1 MERAGLKRGLIAI
14 AALALLPITAATG
27 QTRDLYIYG
36 PPDWNPYQY
45 PYPDRDGYARF
56 DLNCMDAARLLRRDG
71 FRVLDK
77 IRCKRH
83 LPFVYLAIGDDGREY
98 KVTISQFDG
107 EILEVVPAGE
117 PISKR
122 KKTRKKKR
130 KK

>member
-1 MERAGLKRGLIAI
+1 MERTGLKRALIAI
-14 AALALLPITAATG
+14 AALALLPVAAVG

-36 PPDWNPYQY
+36 PPGWNPYQY

-56 DLNCMDAARLLRRDG
+56 DLNCMDAARLLREDG
-71 FRVLDK
+71 FKVLDA

-83 LPFVYLAIGDDGREY
+83 LPFVYLAIGDDGRKY

-107 EILEVVPAGE
+107 AILEVAPASE
-117 PISKR
+117 PASKR
-122 KKTRKKKR
+122 KKSRKKKR